1 MTQQYRTE
9 EKMTG
14 SGKSTGEALSGKLL
28 VAMPGMGDPRFQ
40 KSVIYMCAHSEE
52 GAMGIIVN
60 KPMPELTLG
69 DLLEQL
75 DIPRPPASEQIRVQM
90 GGPVEPGRGFVLH
103 TSEYATQG
111 GTMRI
116 DADYALTATRDILV
130 DIARGAGPR
139 RSLLALGYAG
149 WSPGQLEGEIAANG
163 WLVAEANDEIL
174 FDTNHASKWDKA
186 IRSLGIDPRLLSSGG
201 GMA

>member
-1 MTQQYRTE
+1 MARREDTL
-9 EKMTG
+9 
-14 SGKSTGEALSGKLL
+14 AGKLL

-40 KSVIYMCAHSEE
+40 KSVIYLCAHSPD

-60 KPMPELTLG
+60 KPMPDLTLG
-69 DLLEQL
+69 QLLEQL
-75 DIPRPPASEQIRVQM
+75 DIPRPPVSEEIRVQM

-103 TSEYATQG
+103 TSEYTTQG

-116 DADYALTATRDILV
+116 GADYALTATRDILV

-139 RSLLALGYAG
+139 RSMFALGYAG
-149 WSPGQLEGEIAANG
+149 WAPGQLEGELAANG
-163 WLVAEANDEIL
+163 WLLAEADDELL
-174 FDTNHASKWDKA
+174 FGADHGAKWEKA
-186 IRSLGIDPRLLSSGG
+186 IRSLGIDPRLLATEG